1 MWQSVELHFASNH
14 PTAAGHFPSNP
25 IVPGALML
33 DEVVAAIAGE
43 AGDSTVMI
51 RTSKFLQPVCP
62 GESVNLQWKSLADG
76 AVKFECRRMGQDS
89 LAMTGTLEI
98 GPMRP

>member
-1 MWQSVELHFASNH
+1 MWQSVELHFAGDH

-33 DEVVAAIAGE
+33 DEVVAAIAG
-43 AGDSTVMI
+43 DSGVLI
-51 RTSKFLQPVCP
+51 RAAKFLRPVCP
-62 GESVNLQWKSLADG
+62 GERVNLRWQVLAGG
-76 AVKFECRRMGQDS
+76 AVKFECRLARQGG

-98 GPMRP
+98 GPMQP